1 MRKPEQ
7 SKPAKKAAVKKA
19 VPKSKPVKKVATK
32 KAAPKKVV
40 KVTAAETVFA
50 VIKKSK
56 KGVDTATLMEKT
68 GFNRVKIANNVKV
81 LKKKGLVKSPEKGVY
96 VKA

>member
-19 VPKSKPVKKVATK
+19 VPKSKPVK

>member
-1 MRKPEQ
+1 M
-7 SKPAKKAAVKKA
+7 AN
-19 VPKSKPVKKVATK
+19 PKSKQQRLYPYFSIRW
-32 KAAPKKVV
+32 P
-40 KVTAAETVFA
+40 TAAETVFA